1 MVEYYYLL
9 SRDAYRYR
17 GESEIVTTTTTT
29 ADKEGAERTRCAHE
43 LGRGISGSTIERVR
57 SIMEY
62 GTPELR

>member
-9 SRDAYRYR
+9 SWDADRYR
-17 GESEIVTTTTTT
+17 GESEIVTTTT
-29 ADKEGAERTRCAHE
+29 ADKEG
-43 LGRGISGSTIERVR
+43 SGSTIERVR

>member
-9 SRDAYRYR
+9 SRDADRYR
-17 GESEIVTTTTTT
+17 GESEIVTTTT